1 MTGLYDHQGVLRF
14 SGRDSV
20 ECLEYAE
27 LFCLAAGSYILAIL
41 EKHDPVD
48 PPLPLCLVQDVPA
61 GAGLVAQD

>member
-27 LFCLAAGSYILAIL
+27 LFSLAAGSYILASL
-41 EKHDPVD
+41 EKYDPVD
-48 PPLPLCLVQDVPA
+48 PSLPLCQAPDAPA
-61 GAGLVAQD
+61 PAALLSRS